1 MSEYVI
7 LFTTFPEK
15 DFSAEE
21 VLEWYRIRWQ
31 IELVF
36 KRFKQITNMGH
47 VPKYHDDSTQAWMYG
62 KLFIALLTEKIMR
75 YANSISPW
83 GAEEKL
89 QSLAEFPI
97 YEPSG

>member
-1 MSEYVI
+1 MQLIAKNYTRVNEKVKRKAKKNRSEPKDSTLFLSEYVI

-36 KRFKQITNMGH
+36 KRFKQITNMGT
-47 VPKYHDDSTQAWMYG
+47 YT
-62 KLFIALLTEKIMR
+62 KI
-75 YANSISPW
+75 S
-83 GAEEKL
+83 
-89 QSLAEFPI
+89 
-97 YEPSG
+97 